1 MDSIAQATVKTGGDL
16 GNLAFKTSPYA
27 DRKSR
32 DLI

>member
-1 MDSIAQATVKTGGDL
+1 MGYVDL
-16 GNLAFKTSPYA
+16 LIEQPSDEPQEQINSPYA